1 MNLASGPLA
10 GMIGHDQ
17 AVEGEGMGCLDFE
30 TALVRRITP
39 QPEDFDQLGHVNN
52 VVYLRWVQD
61 IAVTH
66 WHRVAPSD
74 MTTSDVWVALKHTIE
89 YRDPI
94 LPGEIAE
101 IRTWL
106 GAIRGPR
113 FDRHVD
119 IRKPGAKRFSARA
132 TTEWCRIDQTTGR
145 PRRISQDVL
154 DVFGL
159 PESLRER

>member
-1 MNLASGPLA
+1 MNERVPGFGVIEPLENA
-10 GMIGHDQ
+10 P
-17 AVEGEGMGCLDFE
+17 EGEGFGCVSFE
-30 TALVRRITP
+30 TALVRQITP
-39 QPEDFDQLGHVNN
+39 QVSDFDELGHVNN

-66 WHRVAPSD
+66 WHAVAPPA
-74 MTTSDVWVALKHTIE
+74 MIEAEVWIALKHTIE

-94 LPGEIAE
+94 LPGESAE

-106 GAIRGPR
+106 GEVRGPR

-132 TTEWCRIDQTTGR
+132 VTEWCRINRATRR
-145 PRRISQDVL
+145 PMRINGAVL
-154 DVFGL
+154 DLFQVPG
-159 PESLRER
+159 